1 MWKVYED
8 YLNRVFLP
16 LTESTRLLSLFKAY
30 DQEKGHG
37 CKSKGSKKKN
47 EFKWVVSMQWI
58 YMDALKDNFLV
69 MKKMSSFPHNLQIW
83 WQI

>member
-16 LTESTRLLSLFKAY
+16 LTKSTRLHSLFKAY

-37 CKSKGSKKKN
+37 CKFKGSKKIILI
-47 EFKWVVSMQWI
+47 Q
-58 YMDALKDNFLV
+58 
-69 MKKMSSFPHNLQIW
+69 MSSEHAMNLHGCIKG
-83 WQI
+83 

>member
-16 LTESTRLLSLFKAY
+16 LTESTRFHSLFKAY

-37 CKSKGSKKKN
+37 CKSKGSKKK
-47 EFKWVVSMQWI
+47 KWIQ
-58 YMDALKDNFLV
+58 
-69 MKKMSSFPHNLQIW
+69 MSSEHAMNLHGCIKG
-83 WQI
+83 